1 MHYNAYRILHA
12 ISLPVKMSPVL
23 CLNFGSASTVH
34 AVRCLNSYCA
44 QTLTTCRYSK
54 KEVPLSKIGSF
65 GTTGDSVA
73 PLLKRVERCF
83 CSFYKPKPNLQISDY
98 HLPISIKEIL
108 EGKNIF
114 FDENKRRSLA
124 GIITNQAHQV
134 LRFFKPIFKSL
145 SLRNFA
151 YEFAQHKE
159 VLGDQLKP
167 SKERIKNVT
176 TSNQQRRC

>member
-114 FDENKRRSLA
+114 FGDNCYLGGNDYTISEA
-124 GIITNQAHQV
+124 
-134 LRFFKPIFKSL
+134 
-145 SLRNFA
+145 A
-151 YEFAQHKE
+151 YEKYHVADWTQTRDILAVIDKIREIELEPAQA
-159 VLGDQLKP
+159 
-167 SKERIKNVT
+167 VT
-176 TSNQQRRC
+176 PNG